1 MGEADNRRTVER
13 FIAGINAKD
22 VESFKDLFTDDSVI
36 AYPQSGEIIRGRANR
51 SAVYAATPGLPTVT
65 PYRTTSSGDIVVVEA
80 DLDYGNDQ
88 FQTVFIFEFRDGRIA
103 FQTTYWSKPFPAA
116 EWRSRWVEKA

>member
-13 FIAGINAKD
+13 FIAGLNAKD
-22 VESFKDLFTDDSVI
+22 VEAFEDLFTDDSVI

-80 DLDYGNDQ
+80 DLDYGSDQ
-88 FQTVFIFEFRDGRIA
+88 FQTVFIFQLRDGRIA